1 MGGLLGLVLS
11 FSTSPSHLVALRAG
25 AGFEYTEN
33 LNISQHKTPSN
44 YPHIQ
49 KELLPRLKF
58 VSNDLTD
65 KIEEG
70 LSIQL
75 PARGKVKIGSA
86 QLKILGSQQFG
97 VNICLPGLPLHIADL
112 DLAASQTI
120 LVPNLKFFN
129 RIEYQGDP
137 LTESTPIKLKHNDLI
152 TFYAENGNDKKLF
165 RFVYYNRFLDP
176 QG

>member
-1 MGGLLGLVLS
+1 MT
-11 FSTSPSHLVALRAG
+11 F
-25 AGFEYTEN
+25 
-33 LNISQHKTPSN
+33 
-44 YPHIQ
+44 
-49 KELLPRLKF
+49 
-58 VSNDLTD
+58 SNDLTD
-65 KIEEG
+65 KIEEE

-75 PARGKVKIGSA
+75 SPRGKAKIGSA

-112 DLAASQTI
+112 DLGPSQTI

-152 TFYAENGNDKKLF
+152 TFYTENGNDKKLF

-176 QG
+176 QS